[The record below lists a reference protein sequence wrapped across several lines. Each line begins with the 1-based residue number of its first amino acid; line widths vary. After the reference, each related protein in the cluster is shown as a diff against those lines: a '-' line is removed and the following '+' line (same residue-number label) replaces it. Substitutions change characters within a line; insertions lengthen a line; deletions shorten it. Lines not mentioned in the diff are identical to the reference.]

1 MEIPAG
7 EQLNYLRAALLE
19 DETLADTLT
28 PAYIRIKIG
37 TDQSDAIGDLSDKSI
52 SIKYKLHDDS
62 DIDMTTDAKREY
74 AAQARALAETIRDAI
89 HANAETAEEGG
100 GA

>member
-62 DIDMTTDAKREY
+62 DIDTTTDAKREY
-74 AAQARALAETIRDAI
+74 SAQARALAETIRDAI
-89 HANAETAEEGG
+89 HANAETAAEGG
-100 GA
+100 GD